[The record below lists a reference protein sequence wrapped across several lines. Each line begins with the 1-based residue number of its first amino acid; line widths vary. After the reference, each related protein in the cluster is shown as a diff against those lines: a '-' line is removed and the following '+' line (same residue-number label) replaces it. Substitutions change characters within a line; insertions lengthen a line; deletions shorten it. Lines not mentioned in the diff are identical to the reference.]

1 MGRMQVMRRGELL
14 AQMEPGPT
22 LTAGMRETLLPLA
35 ATLLLEAVATP
46 VMVREVTEAR
56 ETEGSDE
63 QDRT

>member
-14 AQMEPGPT
+14 VQMEPGPT
-22 LTAGMRETLLPLA
+22 LTAGMRETLLPLV

-46 VMVREVTEAR
+46 VMVTEVTEAR